1 MRHQVLCFFNHRDDL
16 KTFLVAQIS
25 RKNIAHQNV
34 HWKWCSRHLAADI
47 QTSFYLEASN
57 PYQPLFLLDSAICR
71 QNSSFYIPVF
81 YNLYPVLLDSLR
93 TEPYFYLHMFAKI
106 P

>member
-1 MRHQVLCFFNHRDDL
+1 MSVCTTLW
-16 KTFLVAQIS
+16 
-25 RKNIAHQNV
+25 AHQNV

-57 PYQPLFLLDSAICR
+57 HYQPLFLLDSAICR